1 MVLKENFEDNLNAET
16 VLSKELIDMHEE
28 EEEDLFF
35 EVALDES
42 TRKTL
47 SHTARKRILNA
58 WASREETL
66 IRTSLQTIR

>member
-1 MVLKENFEDNLNAET
+1 MKENFEDNLNAET
-16 VLSKELIDMHEE
+16 ALSKELIDMHEE

-47 SHTARKRILNA
+47 SHTARKRILNG
-58 WASREETL
+58 WATQEETL